1 MNLNNI
7 LLIII
12 GVIGLGF
19 SLFILS
25 GLTLALVLHTRIED
39 PVRLKW
45 LAIGKFLYLP
55 FIFSI
60 AAIGFGIY
68 NWQR

>member
-7 LLIII
+7 SLIII
-12 GVIGLGF
+12 GVIGLKF
-19 SLFILS
+19 SLFILLD
-25 GLTLALVLHTRIED
+25 LTLILVLHPGIED

-45 LAIGKFLYLP
+45 LAIGNFLSLP

-60 AAIGFGIY
+60 AAIRFGIY
-68 NWQR
+68 NWR

>member
-12 GVIGLGF
+12 GVIGIGF
-19 SLFILS
+19 WLFVMTGFTLMIILHPAA
-25 GLTLALVLHTRIED
+25 TD
-39 PVRLKW
+39 PERLKW

-55 FIFSI
+55 LMLSI

-68 NWQR
+68 N

>member
-1 MNLNNI
+1 MNLDNI

-12 GVIGLGF
+12 GIIGLGF
-19 SLFILS
+19 WLFVMS
-25 GLTLALVLHTRIED
+25 GFTLAIILHPAEKD

-55 FIFSI
+55 LTLSI

-68 NWQR
+68 SWHR

>member
-1 MNLNNI
+1 MNLDNI

-12 GVIGLGF
+12 GVIGIGF
-19 SLFILS
+19 WLFL
-25 GLTLALVLHTRIED
+25 LTGFTFVMTLHPAGTAPE
-39 PVRLKW
+39 RLKW

-55 FIFSI
+55 LMLSI

-68 NWQR
+68 SWL